1 MPRRPRPSP
10 AGARDCESPQSR
22 RRQPRAHVP
31 APPRRD
37 PEALSLRGDSAAA
50 AVPQPQPRSQ
60 PRPRPR
66 RSPPAPRPP
75 HGRRPAAAVL
85 LLQRRR
91 LLLLM
96 KPVVVFVLG
105 GPGAGKGTQC
115 ARIVEKY
122 GYTHLSAGDLLR
134 DERKRP
140 GSQYGELIENYIKE
154 GEIVPV
160 EITISLLK
168 RAMDQTM
175 AANSQKNKFLIDG
188 FPRNEDNLQGWTK
201 TMDGKA
207 DVSFVLFFDCDNE
220 ICIGRCLERGKSSGR
235 SDDNRESL
243 EKRIHTYLQS
253 TKPIIDLYERM
264 GKVRKVDASKS
275 VDEVF
280 EKVVQIFDKEG

>member
-1 MPRRPRPSP
+1 MNT
-10 AGARDCESPQSR
+10 GQ
-22 RRQPRAHVP
+22 
-31 APPRRD
+31 
-37 PEALSLRGDSAAA
+37 
-50 AVPQPQPRSQ
+50 
-60 PRPRPR
+60 
-66 RSPPAPRPP
+66 
-75 HGRRPAAAVL
+75 
-85 LLQRRR
+85 
-91 LLLLM
+91 
-96 KPVVVFVLG
+96 
-105 GPGAGKGTQC
+105 
-115 ARIVEKY
+115 KY

-188 FPRNEDNLQGWTK
+188 FPRNEDNLQGWNK

-275 VDEVF
+275 VDEVSSKQHVELETLLWKDLHSWPERKGKSGEF
-280 EKVVQIFDKEG
+280 FQRYTLWDGERVLLPISVPCKRSKIFKYRQPTAVSASELGT